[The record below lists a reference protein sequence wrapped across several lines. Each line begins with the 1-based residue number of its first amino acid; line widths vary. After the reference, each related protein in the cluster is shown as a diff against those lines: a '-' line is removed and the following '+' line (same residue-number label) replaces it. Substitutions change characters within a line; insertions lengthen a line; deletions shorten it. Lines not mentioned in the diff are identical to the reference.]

1 MGKKSDKQWAEELI
15 QSGGELTG
23 AAAGAAIGFF
33 GGTPVTVIGGAA
45 AGALLSQVLKKVGSD
60 IKQRLIGPREEIR
73 VGAAFTYAI
82 TGISE
87 KISSGQ
93 TLREDGFFT
102 ENSNKRI
109 PAEEIL
115 EGILLK
121 ARDSYE
127 EKKVKLLGTLY
138 ASIAFTPAISP
149 SYANQ
154 LINLAGQLTYRQ
166 LVALSIAM
174 HQLTGKSILA
184 NINFRSNE
192 DAKSSLDM
200 NGVSLLTEI
209 YELYQRGLIHGS
221 DGSAWIS
228 LVDVNPGGMR
238 LQGTGSVLASHMRLD
253 TVDPGEFEEFL
264 KAFPPSKA
272 N

>member
-15 QSGGELTG
+15 HSGSELTG
-23 AAAGAAIGFF
+23 AATGAAIGLF
-33 GGTPVTVIGGAA
+33 GGTPATVIGGAA
-45 AGALLSQVLKKVGSD
+45 AGAALTRVLKKVGSD

-73 VGAAFTYAI
+73 AGAAFTYAI

-87 KISSGQ
+87 GISSGLV
-93 TLREDGFFT
+93 LREDEFFT
-102 ENSNKRI
+102 KNNNGERI

-115 EGILLK
+115 EGVLLK
-121 ARDSYE
+121 ARDAYE

-166 LVALSIAM
+166 LVALSIAL
-174 HQLTGKSILA
+174 HQLTGESILA
-184 NINFRSNE
+184 NTDFRNNE
-192 DAKSSLDM
+192 DAKASLGI

-238 LQGTGSVLASHMRLD
+238 VQGTGSVLATHMRLD
-253 TVDPGEFEEFL
+253 TLDRGEFKEFL
-264 KAFPPSKA
+264 KVFPPR
-272 N
+272 